1 MRRERRPKQAKPSQS
16 CGSGRKALFFLTV
29 VGGGRKRGGFSRSIG
44 RFLTICL
51 SFLSLGDVDDQ
62 FRPSSFSLSLSLVGK
77 EEKNCQSRLDEPSS
91 SFFFFLLSL
100 SLSCVHYVVLT
111 SRYPSVCLVVAL
123 SLSLFF
129 KKYSATTFF
138 LCRPFSPNGKTSR
151 LGTGCAVLC
160 GSQDRLLA

>member
-91 SFFFFLLSL
+91 SFFFSL

-123 SLSLFF
+123 SLSLSLSSLKNIAQQPSSSVDLSHLMERQVVWGPDVLFF
-129 KKYSATTFF
+129 AA
-138 LCRPFSPNGKTSR
+138 RR
-151 LGTGCAVLC
+151 TGY
-160 GSQDRLLA
+160 